1 MVLYQVRCSVIYL
14 TMLSSFFPCSNIL
27 HVLCNNLLMASYNSI
42 SLWTL
47 HMMFFI
53 LSKANISF
61 VSHTILY
68 KKLGVVE
75 VGVIMALVTLVML
88 LTRQTNLFL
97 IILWVIYP
105 DVAYRSI
112 VELII
117 FESELAY
124 YFNLS
129 SKIINLSICFQLSIF
144 FPSPFLGHFW

>member
-1 MVLYQVRCSVIYL
+1 MVLYQVRCLVTYL

-27 HVLCNNLLMASYNSI
+27 HVLCNNLLMASYSSI

-53 LSKANISF
+53 LSKANISYF
-61 VSHTILY
+61 SLQ
-68 KKLGVVE
+68 KLGVAE
-75 VGVIMALVTLVML
+75 AGVMMALVTLVVL
-88 LTRQTNLFL
+88 LIWQTNLFL

-105 DVAYRSI
+105 DVAHRSI

-117 FESELAY
+117 FEYELAY

-129 SKIINLSICFQLSIF
+129 SKITNVSVCFQLSIF
-144 FPSPFLGHFW
+144 FPSRFLGHF